1 MAQTLA
7 NAPFGAI
14 FKDRH
19 SENDAPVLARGPVA
33 PGFWR
38 QLLAALHETRQRQ
51 AEREIARFLHLSGP
65 FTDQVE
71 RELERR
77 IHNGQLRDI

>member
-7 NAPFGAI
+7 NAPFSAV
-14 FKDRH
+14 FKDRR
-19 SENDAPVLARGPVA
+19 SENEAPVLKRPPAA
-33 PGFWR
+33 PSFW
-38 QLLAALHETRQRQ
+38 QHMLAALHESRQRQ
-51 AEREIARFLHLSGP
+51 AEREIERFLHLSGP